1 MEEKLQKIKS
11 DEIENINTLKESLT
25 VEKFRKLTGLEN
37 ISEAEAQATILAINC
52 LVNILIEHDLEEER
66 TNHNEI
72 EYNLKQA
79 A

>member
-1 MEEKLQKIKS
+1 MEEELLKTN
-11 DEIENINTLKESLT
+11 EIESVKLSKESLT

-37 ISEAEAQATILAINC
+37 ISDADAEATIMAINC
-52 LVNILIEHDLEEER
+52 LVNILSEHDLEEER
-66 TNHNEI
+66 INGNEI